1 MKLFN
6 SGSFDASRLCCG
18 EISLN
23 DYLFRLQP
31 VVSAAAAA
39 AKSTAEVMI
48 LSFRLALRIRRL
60 QKVCCWAK
68 INSKISKGVYSMSR
82 LFFQVFAVAIIF
94 CFLIFSA
101 KAQNPADADTVPT
114 REMDRINWMEFK
126 EIVPSKIQTV
136 LLPTGTLEPH
146 GVINNGADNT
156 APTAMA
162 RAVARRANAM
172 IAPTLPYGITGSM
185 GDYPGAFTISEAAY
199 RPFVK
204 QILEGLAK
212 NGFRNIIVL
221 NGHGGGQTA
230 VLQSVAAE
238 VSAERKVRTLV
249 INWWSFA
256 AEETKAVFGEDGGHA
271 GWNETAYIQAVD
283 PTLVKKERYNDDLA
297 TAYPPAGTWSAA
309 PFPSSIGLYQK
320 GQGYPKFDQKKA
332 DEYFRKV
339 NDKVANLIVEVVRK
353 WDLAGL

>member
-1 MKLFN
+1 MRLISIIAISIACVSTLF
-6 SGSFDASRLCCG
+6 SQTADVAS
-18 EISLN
+18 
-23 DYLFRLQP
+23 
-31 VVSAAAAA
+31 
-39 AKSTAEVMI
+39 
-48 LSFRLALRIRRL
+48 
-60 QKVCCWAK
+60 
-68 INSKISKGVYSMSR
+68 
-82 LFFQVFAVAIIF
+82 
-94 CFLIFSA
+94 
-101 KAQNPADADTVPT
+101 T

-126 EIVPSKIQTV
+126 DIVPSKIDTV

-162 RAVARRANAM
+162 KTIARRTNAM

-185 GDYPGAFTISEAAY
+185 EAYPGAFQITEAAY

-212 NGFRNIIVL
+212 NGFRNIIIL

-238 VSAERKVRTLV
+238 VAVERKVRTLV

-256 AEETKAVFGEDGGHA
+256 SDETKAVFGEDGGHA
-271 GWNETAYIQAVD
+271 GLNETAFIQAID
-283 PTLVKKERYNDDLA
+283 ASLVHAERYKPELA
-297 TAYPPAGTWSAA
+297 TPYPAAGTWSAV

-332 DEYFRKV
+332 DEYYKKV
-339 NDKVANLIVEVVRK
+339 TDKVADLIIDVKKK

>member
-1 MKLFN
+1 MK
-6 SGSFDASRLCCG
+6 
-18 EISLN
+18 
-23 DYLFRLQP
+23 
-31 VVSAAAAA
+31 
-39 AKSTAEVMI
+39 K
-48 LSFRLALRIRRL
+48 
-60 QKVCCWAK
+60 
-68 INSKISKGVYSMSR
+68 
-82 LFFQVFAVAIIF
+82 VFAVVAAIIA
-94 CFLIFSA
+94 LQTFSS
-101 KAQNPADADTVPT
+101 AQTNAQKDFVST

-126 EIVPSKIQTV
+126 EVVPAKINTV

-156 APTAMA
+156 APFAMA
-162 RAVARRANAM
+162 KNISRRTNALV
-172 IAPTLPYGITGSM
+172 APTLPYGITGSM
-185 GDYPGAFTISEAAY
+185 EAYPGAFQISEAAY

-212 NGFRNIIVL
+212 NGFRNIIIL

-238 VSAERKVRTLV
+238 VASERKVRTLV

-256 AEETKAVFGEDGGHA
+256 SDVTKEVFGEDGGHA
-271 GWNETAYIQAVD
+271 GWNETAYNQAVD
-283 PTLVKKERYNDDLA
+283 PTLVVKERYKDELA
-297 TAYPPAGTWSAA
+297 TAYPAAGTWSAV

-332 DEYFRKV
+332 DEYFAKV